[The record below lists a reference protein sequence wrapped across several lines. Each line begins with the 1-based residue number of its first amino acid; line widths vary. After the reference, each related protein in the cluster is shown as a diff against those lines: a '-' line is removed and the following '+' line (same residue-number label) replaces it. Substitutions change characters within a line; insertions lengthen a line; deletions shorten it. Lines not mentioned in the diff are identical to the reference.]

1 MGIGLALILMIY
13 VISFLLPGEKKVD
26 FRENFEGEKKN
37 PYGTYLLKNSLV
49 DLFQADSLVVQKD
62 PLFDLVAL
70 QNHKKISYVIINNMF
85 PLNKT
90 DKEELIHFLEKGNH
104 AFVAVRSFGYSF
116 FSSSFLNLGISPYDT
131 EETDSITLRLAD
143 PSRSSTTYK
152 FPSQGMHFFVADSD
166 NGYEVLARDEY
177 SQAVLIRYT
186 YGKGS
191 LILSSTPRIFTNYY
205 MVQEDRRPFISQALS
220 YLPYEGELWWDE
232 YYKKENLRF
241 RDMGGGRNN
250 PANSPGLLDYIL
262 TKEGLAWAFWLSVL
276 ALIIYAIFEAK
287 RKQRI
292 IPVIEK
298 LPNMTLDFTETVG
311 RLYFRS
317 SAHKEIAEKRI
328 RALLGHIRTRY
339 FLKTDKFEDK
349 FFQSLAGKANIPE
362 VDIRILFKAIVR
374 IRNSSEISES
384 QLIEIN
390 HYIDL
395 FYKLGAR

>member
-1 MGIGLALILMIY
+1 MGIGLALILLLY
-13 VISFLLPGEKKVD
+13 VVSFLLPGEKRVD

-37 PYGTYLLKNSLV
+37 PYGTYLLKNSLT
-49 DLFQADSLVVQKD
+49 DLFQADSLIVQED

-70 QNHKKISYVIINNMF
+70 QNHRQISYVIINNMF

-90 DKEELIHFLEKGNH
+90 DKEELIHFLENGNH
-104 AFVAVRSFGYSF
+104 AFVAAHSFGYSL
-116 FSSSFLNLGISPYDT
+116 FSSSFLDVEISPYDT
-131 EETDSITLRLAD
+131 EETDSITLRLLD
-143 PSRSSTTYK
+143 PSRSSRTYK
-152 FPSQGMHFFVADSD
+152 FPSQGMHYFLANSD
-166 NGYEVLARDEY
+166 KDYEVLARDEHAR
-177 SQAVLIRYT
+177 AVLIRFA

-191 LILSSTPRIFTNYY
+191 LIISSTPRIFTNYY
-205 MVQEDRRPFISQALS
+205 MVQAERRPFISEALS

-241 RDMGGGRNN
+241 RDTGGGSNSSS
-250 PANSPGLLDYIL
+250 NSPGLLAYIL
-262 TKEGLAWAFWLSVL
+262 TKEGLAWAFWLSVF

-298 LPNMTLDFTETVG
+298 LPNLTLDFTETVG

-328 RALLGHIRTRY
+328 RALLGHIRSRY
-339 FLKTDKFEDK
+339 FLKTDKFDDK
-349 FFQSLAGKANIPE
+349 FFQSLAGKSNIPE
-362 VDIRILFKAIVR
+362 ADIRMMFKAMVR
-374 IRNSSEISES
+374 IRNSAEISES

-390 HYIDL
+390 HFIDL